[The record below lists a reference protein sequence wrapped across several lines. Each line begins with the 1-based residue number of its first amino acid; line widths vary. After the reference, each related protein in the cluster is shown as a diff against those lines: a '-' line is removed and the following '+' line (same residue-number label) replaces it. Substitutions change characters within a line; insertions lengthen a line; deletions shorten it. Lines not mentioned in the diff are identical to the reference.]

1 MSLSTIPALEALI
14 EKSLGKSD
22 TAAVSSDITMAGTM
36 LQMVVGMLVAKVSS
50 SVDVNGIDAAVT
62 QILNGVTDL
71 EAAIENKPTVSADQ
85 EAVASPTV

>member
-22 TAAVSSDITMAGTM
+22 TASVSSDITMAGTM

-62 QILNGVTDL
+62 QILNGVTAL
-71 EAAIENKPTVSADQ
+71 EAAIENKPTASTDQ
-85 EAVASPTV
+85 EAIASPTV